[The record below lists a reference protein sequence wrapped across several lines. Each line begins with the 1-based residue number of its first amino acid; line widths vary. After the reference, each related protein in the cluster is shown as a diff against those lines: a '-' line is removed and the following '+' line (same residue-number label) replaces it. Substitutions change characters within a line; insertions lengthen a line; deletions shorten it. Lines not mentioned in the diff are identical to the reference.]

1 MQRKHVS
8 WVVALCGWVICPQSL
23 KKEKKNILP
32 SSSGLCVHPRGYESI
47 RGVITLK
54 TKAACSFETSRS
66 SYPTQRHKNPEDL
79 LPQYK
84 NRFATNKIFSTV
96 SFPVGKQQPSCTTLV
111 VSYAV
116 VFSLS
121 LVTYITKSQLLL
133 SSLYLHLNGCC
144 AEHSTLPSLFMSLS
158 HTCVQQQGWQQ
169 IFC

>member
-1 MQRKHVS
+1 MKTVIWGFHHKNVEEACILGCCTMWLGNLSSKFQKRK
-8 WVVALCGWVICPQSL
+8 
-23 KKEKKNILP
+23 KKNILP

-54 TKAACSFETSRS
+54 TKVACSFETSRS

-121 LVTYITKSQLLL
+121 LVTYITKS
-133 SSLYLHLNGCC
+133 
-144 AEHSTLPSLFMSLS
+144 
-158 HTCVQQQGWQQ
+158 
-169 IFC
+169 